1 MIIIPTCPYQEKELG
16 EILKIRCQEEDCE
29 MADDSLKVLTKI
41 AMEASLRYAINLIT
55 VANLVCKKRKGAEV
69 SVQDIKRVYSLFF
82 DETRSC
88 QFLSEYQ
95 NEFMFNEAASPA
107 GDDES
112 GKGEEEEGA
121 DKEGKKEDMET
132 E

>member
-1 MIIIPTCPYQEKELG
+1 
-16 EILKIRCQEEDCE
+16 
-29 MADDSLKVLTKI
+29 MADESLKVLTKI

-55 VANLVCKKRKGAEV
+55 VAHLVCKKRKGAQV
-69 SVQDIKRVYSLFF
+69 SVQDIKRVYSLFY

-112 GKGEEEEGA
+112 GKGDDEEGVEER
-121 DKEGKKEDMET
+121 DRKEEMET